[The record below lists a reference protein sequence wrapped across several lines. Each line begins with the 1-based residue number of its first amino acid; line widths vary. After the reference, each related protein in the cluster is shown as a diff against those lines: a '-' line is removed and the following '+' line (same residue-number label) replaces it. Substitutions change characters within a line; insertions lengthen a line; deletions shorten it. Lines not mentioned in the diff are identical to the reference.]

1 MRNTITKLALSLLI
15 GACLAFVGCESDDDG
30 DSGSTQ
36 NVAGRWQFTNH
47 ITGGPVTSVATITQ
61 NGSDI
66 TVSGDGMNF
75 TGYVSG
81 SRIYFVGP
89 GVEVD
94 TMEFEGTIQ
103 SATSMSGQGYD
114 VQNGQ
119 RSGGGWNWSA
129 TKL

>member
-1 MRNTITKLALSLLI
+1 MQSTNTRLVLALLI
-15 GACLAFVGCESDDDG
+15 GGCLTFLGCEGDDDG
-30 DSGSTQ
+30 DSGSSQ
-36 NVAGRWQFTNH
+36 NVAGSWQFTNQ
-47 ITGGPVTSVATITQ
+47 ISGGPVTSVATITQ

-89 GVEVD
+89 GFEVD
-94 TMEFEGTIQ
+94 TMEFEGTIH
-103 SATSMSGQGYD
+103 SATSMSGKGYD

-119 RSGGGWNWSA
+119 RQGSGWDWSA
-129 TKL
+129 AKL